1 MALCFRKAGSKMT
14 GQAALPHRNIQRDFQ
29 NKTGEY
35 QARMNNVLT
44 NIRLVK
50 TCIAE
55 EKEEERGKLLTK
67 ELFNIGIKGGK
78 ITALVQPLTTMLIF
92 LLLILI
98 FGYGSVRVSNG
109 SLSAGSLVAI
119 IYYLFQIATPC
130 MGLTAFVGQLNRS
143 CGAMERISKILN
155 EEIVE
160 KKIKKEI
167 IISDQKCNCGLVLDN
182 ISFRYSDRK
191 NTLCSISFFIE
202 KGETLAIV
210 GESGSGKSTIFS
222 LIERFYEQDKGNIY
236 YEGIDVRNIPMN
248 DWRGKIAYVQ
258 QESPIM
264 SGTILDNLTYGL
276 DSYNEKNVL
285 SALEKA
291 ELNRFISSLP
301 KGYNTDVGEQ
311 GVKLSG
317 GQKQRIAIARAM
329 IRNPEILL
337 LDEATANLDSC
348 TEKSVQRALER
359 LMLGRITIVAAHR
372 FSTIKCADKIV
383 VLQKGRICGSGT
395 HEELGNG
402 KLQLNPMSYQVIY
415 EGKEID
421 LTPREFEVLYL
432 LALKPN
438 WVMPKTN
445 IYHSVWGIHYHDDQI
460 PYRTVE
466 YVIWK
471 IRKKMGH
478 DIIETLVNVGYR
490 LKKL

>member
-1 MALCFRKAGSKMT
+1 MQLQVLSIIGSIILIFAVDWKMAAIMVGLVPITVFAISPLNKKLYRIS
-14 GQAALPHRNIQRDFQ
+14 RDFQ

-395 HEELGNG
+395 HEELFNNNDIYRR
-402 KLQLNPMSYQVIY
+402 LLLNQIND
-415 EGKEID
+415 EI
-421 LTPREFEVLYL
+421 
-432 LALKPN
+432 
-438 WVMPKTN
+438 
-445 IYHSVWGIHYHDDQI
+445 
-460 PYRTVE
+460 
-466 YVIWK
+466 K
-471 IRKKMGH
+471 I
-478 DIIETLVNVGYR
+478 
-490 LKKL
+490 

>member
-1 MALCFRKAGSKMT
+1 MAVIMIGLVPITVFAISPLNKKLYRIS
-14 GQAALPHRNIQRDFQ
+14 RDFQ

-55 EKEEERGKLLTK
+55 EKEEERGKILTK

-98 FGYGSVRVSNG
+98 FGYGSVRVANG

-167 IISDQKCNCGLVLDN
+167 IIADQKCNCGLVLDN

-222 LIERFYEQDKGNIY
+222 LIERFYEQDEGNIY

-372 FSTIKCADKIV
+372 FSTIKCADKVV
-383 VLQKGRICGSGT
+383 VLEKGKICGCGT
-395 HEELGNG
+395 HEELFENN
-402 KLQLNPMSYQVIY
+402 KIYRELLLN
-415 EGKEID
+415 
-421 LTPREFEVLYL
+421 
-432 LALKPN
+432 
-438 WVMPKTN
+438 
-445 IYHSVWGIHYHDDQI
+445 QI
-460 PYRTVE
+460 
-466 YVIWK
+466 
-471 IRKKMGH
+471 
-478 DIIETLVNVGYR
+478 NN
-490 LKKL
+490 